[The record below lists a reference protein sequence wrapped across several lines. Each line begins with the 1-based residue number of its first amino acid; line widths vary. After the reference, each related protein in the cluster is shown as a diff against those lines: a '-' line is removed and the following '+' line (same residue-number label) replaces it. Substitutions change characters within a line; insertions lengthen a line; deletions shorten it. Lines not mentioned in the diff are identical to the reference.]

1 MASML
6 NNCQLFYFVGED
18 TIANVTHFAMLM
30 LALYP
35 EWHDRARKGV
45 LDVLGDGENNN
56 PNAVLALTWY
66 AKFSA
71 PSLLS

>member
-1 MASML
+1 
-6 NNCQLFYFVGED
+6 
-18 TIANVTHFAMLM
+18 MLM
-30 LALYP
+30 LAIYP
-35 EWHDRARKGV
+35 EWHDRARKVV

-56 PNAVLALTWY
+56 PNAVCKILALKWY